1 MSRNPVKKKMLVFH
15 SAYTFDHL
23 KEFGMEIFVQALDA
37 GNFFDEILTVSPV
50 ANLQYASDDNR
61 NYTKP

>member
-1 MSRNPVKKKMLVFH
+1 MLVFH

-23 KEFGMEIFVQALDA
+23 KEFGMEIFVQARDA

-61 NYTKP
+61 NYTKPEFFD